1 MDFKMGNTKNLRK
14 ESSNFASRLRDHVK
28 MGSKLSETVK
38 GKLRLGAKII
48 QEGGRENIFKQKF
61 GMAEGEEMLKA
72 SQCYLSTTAGPIAGL
87 LFVSTEKVA
96 FISDSLITVS
106 SATGQSIRIP
116 YKVMIPIRK
125 IKRAN
130 RSENVNKPAE
140 KYLEVVTKDCFEF
153 WFMGFLRYEQALDS
167 LQKALWLVDIQLTPK
182 CRRRLFLKSA

>member
-14 ESSNFASRLRDHVK
+14 ESSNFASRLRDH
-28 MGSKLSETVK
+28 VK